1 MTYVRKDWLD
11 RLGMDV
17 PTTYDEFIEMLT
29 RFKNEIPECTAPYTA
44 PGLKSTQ
51 ALPEFY
57 QGATADYVKVD
68 GKWVDGMAQDNML
81 TALQNL
87 QDAYTAA

>member
-44 PGLKSTQ
+44 P
-51 ALPEFY
+51 A
-57 QGATADYVKVD
+57 
-68 GKWVDGMAQDNML
+68 
-81 TALQNL
+81 
-87 QDAYTAA
+87 

>member
-1 MTYVRKDWLD
+1 MHRTLHGPR
-11 RLGMDV
+11 
-17 PTTYDEFIEMLT
+17 
-29 RFKNEIPECTAPYTA
+29 PEEHP
-44 PGLKSTQ
+44 

-87 QDAYTAA
+87 QDAYTAG